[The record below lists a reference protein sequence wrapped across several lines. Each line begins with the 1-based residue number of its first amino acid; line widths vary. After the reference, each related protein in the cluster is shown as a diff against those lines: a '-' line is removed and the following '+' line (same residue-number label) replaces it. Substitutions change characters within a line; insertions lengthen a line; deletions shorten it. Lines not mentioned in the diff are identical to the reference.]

1 MDAEI
6 AWAIQYLEE
15 RVNALFDECGRDD
28 PETKNLQRMEN
39 LLKRIERSHS
49 FDFGDIELGDED

>member
-6 AWAIQYLEE
+6 TWAIQYLEE

-49 FDFGDIELGDED
+49 YSFEDTQKETS

>member
-49 FDFGDIELGDED
+49 YSFEDTQKETS